1 MTFPKTRTNRWH
13 KWLPGI
19 IISLAVIIALAFV
32 VDWGQ
37 FWVSFRQVRIT
48 TVASL
53 ALLSFFSLVFRSL
66 AWRSLLENRL
76 SVIDAFFC
84 ENIGY
89 LLNNLLPFRLGELAR
104 AVVGAERAG
113 GTIGFVLPSIL
124 VERLIDIGFGA
135 LTLLIALPFII
146 GGEFVTS
153 SAIIAIILVG
163 TAITGIIFFVK
174 YLRIFQNIVHCL
186 FARFETVEQK
196 LLHALDQ
203 IHGGLHSSLRRK
215 SIFLAIFWLVL
226 TWAGYWASF
235 FVAVRTAA
243 PQAPFAWALFVGGV
257 VSLGIAVPSAP
268 GNIGVW
274 EAAFVGAMAILG
286 VEYSTALAGAIIMHL
301 VAYLVTGTAGIAG
314 IILYGESFHSIL
326 MKVKKH
332 KVSDEEILMGDQ
344 Q

>member
-1 MTFPKTRTNRWH
+1 VISSETTTNRWH

-19 IISLAVIIALAFV
+19 IISLAVIITLAFV
-32 VDWGQ
+32 VDWGE

-48 TVASL
+48 TVVSL
-53 ALLSFFSLVFRSL
+53 ALLSFISLVFRSL

-76 SVIDAFFC
+76 SVVDAFFC

-104 AVVGAERAG
+104 AAVGAERAG
-113 GTIGFVLPSIL
+113 TSVGFVLPSIM
-124 VERLIDIGFGA
+124 VERLIDIGFSA
-135 LTLLIALPFII
+135 LTLLIALPFIV

-163 TAITGIIFFVK
+163 TAITGIVIFVK
-174 YLRIFQNIVHCL
+174 NPRIFRNIVRRL
-186 FARFETVEQK
+186 FARFEKVEQQ
-196 LLHALDQ
+196 LLMMFDQ
-203 IHGGLHSSLRRK
+203 IHGGLQSSLRRK
-215 SIFLAIFWLVL
+215 SIFRAMFWLVL

-286 VEYSTALAGAIIMHL
+286 VEYSRALAGAIVMHL
-301 VAYLVTGTAGIAG
+301 VAYLVTGAAGIAG
-314 IILYGESFHSIL
+314 IIIFGESFHSIM

-332 KVSDEEILMGDQ
+332 KVSDEEILMGDRQ
-344 Q
+344 